1 MLPPDPSTVR
11 YPGPWTHRDVSAN
24 GILLHVAEAGEGEP
38 VLLLH
43 GFAGLWW
50 TWHHQLRDLADA
62 GFRVVAVDLRGYGDS
77 DKPPRG
83 YDAWTAAGDVAGLIR
98 ALGLRSAHVVGHSW
112 GGLLAW
118 SAAAIRPRVVR
129 SVGVLGGAHPLA
141 LRHAA
146 ATLPVGRRGAQARA
160 SRHVLR
166 FQVPMAPEKR
176 LVADDAAY
184 TGELLASWAG
194 EAWRGTD
201 DFAETTATLR
211 HAMRIPGVAHS
222 ALEYYRWAVRSQ
234 FRSDGRRFR
243 RDVDT
248 RVTMPVLQL
257 HGEDD
262 PCILPATARD
272 STPWRGP
279 HSEFVTLPAVGH
291 FPHLEAPGETSAIL
305 ATFLRGVRS
314 DG

>member
-1 MLPPDPSTVR
+1 M
-11 YPGPWTHRDVSAN
+11 SAN
-24 GILLHVAEAGEGEP
+24 GILLHVAEAGAGEP

-50 TWHHQLRDLADA
+50 TWHHQLRDLADS

-98 ALGLRSAHVVGHSW
+98 ALGLRSAHVVGHAG

-118 SAAAIRPRVVR
+118 SVAAMRPRVVR

-146 ATLPVGRRGAQARA
+146 SRLPVGRRGAQTRA

-176 LVADDAAY
+176 LTSDGAAHV
-184 TGELLASWAG
+184 GELLSSWAG

-201 DFAETTATLR
+201 DFIDTAATLR
-211 HAMRIPGVAHS
+211 HAMCVPGVAHS
-222 ALEYYRWAVRSQ
+222 ALEYYRWALRSQ
-234 FRSDGRRFR
+234 LRGDGRRFR

-248 RVTMPVLQL
+248 RVTVPVLQL

-262 PCILPATARD
+262 PCILQSTARD

-279 HSEFVTLPAVGH
+279 HSEFVTLPGVGH
-291 FPHLEAPGETSAIL
+291 FPHLEAPAETSAVL
-305 ATFLRGVRS
+305 ATFLRGV
-314 DG
+314 